1 MASRWRNTDFPQ
13 SCLQTHYLRFT
24 LSDSIKESLKFHLD
38 IFNLLFT
45 AKALLGFLWERRS
58 KQEKVEKYGKCLCT
72 GTIHASIHWDLNK
85 KRVKSPVSVSTP
97 YIPDFYF
104 MNAVFY
110 PDLIFS
116 TIIHS
121 ECDWIEWAEGLND
134 CKMPFSPSL
143 KETFYVS
150 HLNFIKIQ
158 DQRFFLGW
166 ITGNSR

>member
-1 MASRWRNTDFPQ
+1 MEHRFPCF
-13 SCLQTHYLRFT
+13 SLRFRFMRST

-45 AKALLGFLWERRS
+45 GKALLAFLWERGS
-58 KQEKVEKYGKCLCT
+58 KQKKVEKYGKCLCT

-85 KRVKSPVSVSTP
+85 KRVKSPVSVSST

-104 MNAVFY
+104 MNAAFY

-121 ECDWIEWAEGLND
+121 ECDWIGWAEKLND
-134 CKMPFSPSL
+134 CKKAFPPSL

-166 ITGNSR
+166 IPGNSR